1 MSFVQMWK
9 NLDFFVVKFRFVSF
23 SVYFFIIVII
33 IIIMLLQRI
42 KTLVFTAYLIWM
54 DAGWTR
60 YHTIT
65 KFRHAYMKF
74 NGAYMYMYWNLVTLD
89 MYKRKH
95 LVMSKKN
102 NCWCTLLLLIH
113 GWATT
118 KFPSDMGL
126 SNKAWNK

>member
-9 NLDFFVVKFRFVSF
+9 NLDFFVVKFRLVSF
-23 SVYFFIIVII
+23 SVYFFYHCYHYHYHVAL
-33 IIIMLLQRI
+33 M
-42 KTLVFTAYLIWM
+42 KTLVFKAYLIWM

-60 YHTIT
+60 YHTTT

-102 NCWCTLLLLIH
+102 NCWCTLLLLIY

-118 KFPSDMGL
+118 KFSSDMGL
-126 SNKAWNK
+126 SNKAWDK